1 MEPSFELPPYSVIV
15 KRSYLP
21 GAEFLLMELYGRP
34 LFEGFDAWVLEN
46 DLPRPDGEAREVVC
60 GLLAA
65 ACTWAT
71 FQPNDSMIAWTFA
84 LPDVR
89 WKIFVAADTS
99 ERTCIARWSPYP
111 PSGGPEHPLFHSQ
124 LRRRGA
130 PVQQSTIDPSGTTA
144 VGLVAEF
151 FARSQQNPGRLFYDP
166 SQEIAQLL
174 VAVADHDL
182 AWLRALDG
190 IPEGQLIP
198 EPHLP
203 ERRPIHDPQFLQYL
217 CGCTP
222 ERIRKVVL
230 SAAGDS
236 IPAVFGNEAEIEV
249 ECPRCGRSVALRRP

>member
-1 MEPSFELPPYSVIV
+1 MEQSFEFPPHSVIV

-34 LFEGFDAWVLEN
+34 LFEGFDAWVRDN
-46 DLPRPDGEAREVVC
+46 DLPRPDGPALELLQ

-65 ACTWAT
+65 VCTWVT
-71 FQPNDSMIAWTFA
+71 FQPNDSMVAWTFA
-84 LPDVR
+84 LPELR
-89 WKIFVAADTS
+89 YRIFVAADAG
-99 ERTCIARWSPYP
+99 ERSCVARWSPYAS
-111 PSGGPEHPLFHSQ
+111 SGGPEHPLFHAQ

-166 SQEIAQLL
+166 REEIAQLL

-190 IPEGQLIP
+190 IPEGHLIP
-198 EPHLP
+198 EDHLP
-203 ERRPIHDPQFLQYL
+203 TRRPIHDPQLLQYR
-217 CGCTP
+217 CGCSS

-230 SAAGDS
+230 SAAGDNVA
-236 IPAVFGNEAEIEV
+236 AVFGNEAEVEV
-249 ECPRCGRSVALRRP
+249 ECPRCGRSVVLRRP